1 MDAYRRTKIVATW
14 GPSLASPLSLR
25 GAVRAGVNVFRLN
38 AAHAT
43 HEELAE
49 AIPAIR
55 NAADEEGKA
64 VALLQDIQ
72 GPRLRTGVLASGEV
86 ALEQDAVVVVAGDAE
101 ASADGV
107 VAVPHPGFAADLRVG
122 DRILIAD
129 GTMVL
134 RVESQGAARVRA
146 RVEQGG
152 RLGAHK
158 GVNLPDTAV
167 SIPPLTDKDREDMAF
182 GVKQGVDYVALSF
195 VRRRDD
201 LLECRRLLHSLGGRS
216 PIIAKIEHPEAL
228 ADLDGV
234 LTASDGVMVAR
245 GDLGVEL
252 SPERVPM
259 AQKRIIR
266 RAIEMGVPV
275 ITATQMLESMISR
288 PTPTRAEAS
297 DVANAI
303 LDGTDALML
312 SAETAVGGYPIH
324 AVETMARIAVETEA
338 NAEPARFS
346 YPTNEQGHLMAAH
359 AASLASDLKADALL
373 VFTRSGH
380 SAELLSHQRPR
391 APIYAMTTD
400 PAVRRRLALIYGV
413 TPVLADLAEGDSAV
427 MVEYGLQTLL
437 RRGLV
442 EDGARV
448 LVLGSSPALGR
459 GLTNLITVRT
469 ASRAGL

>member
-14 GPSLASPLSLR
+14 GPSLAGEPRLR
-25 GAVRAGVNVFRLN
+25 GALRAGVNVFRLN
-38 AAHAT
+38 SAHAT

-55 NAADEEGKA
+55 AAAEEEGKA

-72 GPRLRTGVLASGEV
+72 GPRLRTGKLADGEV
-86 ALEQDAVVVVAGDAE
+86 VLEEGSVVAVASDME
-101 ASADGV
+101 ASTQGL

-129 GTMVL
+129 GVIVL
-134 RVESQGAARVRA
+134 RVEFEGEAGVRA
-146 RVEQGG
+146 RVAQGG

-158 GVNLPDTAV
+158 GVNLPDTAI
-167 SIPPLTDKDREDMAF
+167 SIPSLTEKDREDMAF
-182 GVKQGVDYVALSF
+182 GVEQGVDYVAMSF

-228 ADLDGV
+228 ANLDGI

-259 AQKRIIR
+259 AQKHIIR
-266 RAIEMGVPV
+266 RAVEMGVPV
-275 ITATQMLESMISR
+275 ITATQMLESMITS

-338 NAEPARFS
+338 NSGPVRFS

-359 AASLASDLKADALL
+359 ATSLADDLKVGALL
-373 VFTRSGH
+373 VFTKSGH
-380 SAELLSHQRPR
+380 SAGLVSHQRPR
-391 APIYAMTTD
+391 APIYAMTAD
-400 PAVRRRLALIYGV
+400 PVVRRRLALIYGV
-413 TPVLADLAEGDSAV
+413 TPVLADLAGDSAV

-469 ASRAGL
+469 VSHAGL

>member
-14 GPSLASPLSLR
+14 GPALADEPRLR

-38 AAHAT
+38 SAHAT

-55 NAADEEGKA
+55 KAADEEGQA

-72 GPRLRTGVLASGEV
+72 GPRLRTGELAGSEV
-86 ALEQDAVVVVAGDAE
+86 ALEQDALVVVAGGAE
-101 ASADGV
+101 ASAEGL

-129 GTMVL
+129 GTIVL
-134 RVESQGAARVRA
+134 RVESQGAERVRA
-146 RVEQGG
+146 RVIQGG

-158 GVNLPDTAV
+158 GVNLPDSAI

-182 GVKQGVDYVALSF
+182 GVQQGVDYVALSF

-259 AQKRIIR
+259 AQKHIIR
-266 RAIEMGVPV
+266 RAVEMGVPV
-275 ITATQMLESMISR
+275 IPATQMLESMISR

-338 NAEPARFS
+338 NSSPARFS

-359 AASLASDLKADALL
+359 AISLADDLKVDALL

-380 SAELLSHQRPR
+380 SAGLVSHQRPR
-391 APIYAMTTD
+391 APIFAMTTD
-400 PAVRRRLALIYGV
+400 AVVRRRLALIYGV
-413 TPVLADLAEGDSAV
+413 TPVLADIAEGDSAV

-469 ASRAGL
+469 VSRAGL